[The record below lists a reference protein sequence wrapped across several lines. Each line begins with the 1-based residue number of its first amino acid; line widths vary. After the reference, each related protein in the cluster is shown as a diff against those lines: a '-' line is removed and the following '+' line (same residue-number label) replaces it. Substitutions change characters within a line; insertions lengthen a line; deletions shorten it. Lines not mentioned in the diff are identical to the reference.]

1 MTTHHDFQVP
11 PESDGAR
18 LDRCLAELH
27 PDWTRSRVRR
37 LIDAGHVLLNQEPAK
52 PSATVHHGDRI
63 AVDEPPLEPLNVEAE
78 DIPLDIVFE
87 DDDLLLVNKPVGLV
101 IHPAAGN
108 PSGTLV
114 NALLHHC
121 SDLSG
126 IGGVERPGIVHRL
139 DKDTTGLLVVAK
151 SDRAHLGLSLAFRNR
166 KIHKTYLAVCFGTPG
181 EPDGIVDAPIDR
193 HPRDRQQMAVI
204 ATGRTARTLFHVDE
218 EFAGA
223 SLISCRPITGRT
235 HQIRVHMAHVGHAIV
250 GDPLYA
256 GRQWR
261 NLSDPQARA
270 ACRSFPR
277 QALHAR
283 RLEFTH
289 PVTGEEVAFEAP
301 VPDDIEE
308 LVKTLREGTGHR
320 AQGRP

>member
-1 MTTHHDFQVP
+1 VTTHHDFQVS
-11 PESDGAR
+11 PELDGAR

-37 LIDAGHVLLNQEPAK
+37 LIDAGHVRLNRETVK
-52 PSATVHHGDRI
+52 PSATVHHGDLI
-63 AVDEPPLEPLNVEAE
+63 AVDEPALEPLDAEAE

-87 DDDLLLVNKPVGLV
+87 DDDILLVNKPVGLV

-166 KIHKTYLAVCFGTPG
+166 KIHKTYLAVCYGTPG
-181 EPDGIVDAPIDR
+181 EPDGVVDAPIDR
-193 HPRDRQQMAVI
+193 HPRERQRMAVI
-204 ATGRTARTLFHVDE
+204 ATGRTARTLYHVDE
-218 EFAGA
+218 EIAGA

-270 ACRSFPR
+270 ACRNFPR

-289 PVTGEEVAFEAP
+289 PVTGKEIAFEAP
-301 VPDDIEE
+301 IPDDIKE
-308 LVKTLREGTGHR
+308 LLETLRAAT
-320 AQGRP
+320 P

>member
-1 MTTHHDFQVP
+1 MTTHHDLEVP
-11 PESDGAR
+11 AELEGTR
-18 LDRCLAELH
+18 LDLCLAALNSE
-27 PDWTRSRVRR
+27 WTRSRVRR
-37 LIDAGHVLLNQEPAK
+37 LIDAGHVRLNQEPTK
-52 PSATVHHGDRI
+52 PSSTVHRGDRI
-63 AVDEPPLEPLNVEAE
+63 EVDEPPLETLDAEAE

-87 DDDLLLVNKPVGLV
+87 DNDLLLVNKPAGLV

-121 SDLSG
+121 RDLSG

-139 DKDTTGLLVVAK
+139 DKDTTGLLVIAK

-166 KIHKTYLAVCFGTPG
+166 KIHKTYLAICFGVPDK
-181 EPDGIVDAPIDR
+181 PDGVVDAPIDR
-193 HPRDRQQMAVI
+193 HPRERQRMAVV
-204 ATGRTARTLFHVDE
+204 AEGRPARTLYHVDE
-218 EFAGA
+218 EIGGV
-223 SLISCRPITGRT
+223 SLISCQPVTGRT
-235 HQIRVHMAHVGHAIV
+235 HQIRVHMAHIGHAIV

-261 NLSDPQARA
+261 NLGDPRVQT

-289 PVTGEEVAFEAP
+289 PVSGEEVSFEAP
-301 VPDDIEE
+301 IPDDLEE
-308 LVKTLREGTGHR
+308 LLTALRQG
-320 AQGRP
+320 GRPQGHP